1 MEIYRYE
8 LGRRAGETK
17 NYLPK
22 VYVHILP
29 AAGSMQTRG
38 VHYAAAAVVPSS
50 LAGRKPR

>member
-29 AAGSMQTRG
+29 AARVM
-38 VHYAAAAVVPSS
+38 
-50 LAGRKPR
+50 L